1 MELRFT
7 AKFKRGYE
15 RAKKRGKDIS
25 KLELTLEALVRGEAL
40 PEAMRDRSLGGTYR
54 GHRECH
60 IEPTGCSSTASTRT
74 GSSSSLHVRGTK
86 RATRAV
92 RHSNL
97 HSEEEGHNVS
107 INSS

>member
-1 MELRFT
+1 MMELRFT

-60 IEPTGCSSTASTRT
+60 IEPDWLLIYRVDEEGLVLVATRT
-74 GSSSSLHVRGTK
+74 GS
-86 RATRAV
+86 
-92 RHSNL
+92 
-97 HSEEEGHNVS
+97 HSELLGL
-107 INSS
+107 